1 MSKRTVKA
9 TKSQKENNLS
19 SLMKLKST
27 NNKRKYILSG
37 CYYLITKGWSFLF
50 SKEKRTAKKLDH
62 FFPIQKIW
70 NQNGVIMFDENLE
83 YDLIITETGVV
94 QLNFDNEGIP
104 IKKTS
109 IETDKTKN
117 KKKLNYNELVIMNIL
132 NEYYNKYED
141 IGCYTK
147 LLYTKSSKNGVS
159 SQQYQ
164 KLPLVNKDGEV
175 IGVYK
180 NEEVLEKIGTPVY
193 NFLCSYLLKTYKHQS
208 KGLFI
213 GNKDYY
219 NEISNNNNTNDQN
232 NIKLSKEKFLE
243 YPIFDEYQF
252 NCINDHISS
261 QVLEHCSYIESEP
274 FQQLDKY
281 TEALQQELDI
291 ISHSGSSENIL
302 SYNNID
308 SHFIDNQYTQTDN
321 NVLLINVDPGLM
333 NFENLNYNETIS
345 QNNPDFVDISCFAKI
360 NCDYLQP
367 DSLSEMSFEKCGNN
381 NGITNYINEH
391 KLEMMVFDRINKS
404 DKRK

>member
-1 MSKRTVKA
+1 MIKS
-9 TKSQKENNLS
+9 TKPQKENNLHA
-19 SLMKLKST
+19 LMKIQST
-27 NNKRKYILSG
+27 NKRRKYILSG

-50 SKEKRTAKKLDH
+50 SKEKRIAGKLDH

-83 YDLIITETGVV
+83 YDLIKAEKGIVE
-94 QLNFDNEGIP
+94 LNFDNEGIP
-104 IKKTS
+104 IKKTP
-109 IETDKTKN
+109 IEDKIEN

-141 IGCYTK
+141 IGRNTK
-147 LLYTKSSKNGVS
+147 LLYTKKSKKVLT

-164 KLPLVNKDGEV
+164 ELPLVNKDGEV

-193 NFLCSYLLKTYKHQS
+193 KFLCSYLLKTNTHQS
-208 KGLFI
+208 KGLFV

-219 NEISNNNNTNDQN
+219 NEISNTNINDQN

-243 YPIFDEYQF
+243 DSIFDEYQF

-261 QVLEHCSYIESEP
+261 QVLEHCSYIGSEP
-274 FQQLDKY
+274 FQQLNKY
-281 TEALQQELDI
+281 AETLQQELDI

-308 SHFIDNQYTQTDN
+308 SHFIDNQYTQTDH
-321 NVLLINVDPGLM
+321 NVSLINVDPGLM
-333 NFENLNYNETIS
+333 NFENLNYNEAMP
-345 QNNPDFVDISCFAKI
+345 QNNPDVVDISCFSKI

-367 DSLSEMSFEKCGNN
+367 DYLSEISFEKCGFIQN
-381 NGITNYINEH
+381 IYHYE
-391 KLEMMVFDRINKS
+391 
-404 DKRK
+404 

>member
-1 MSKRTVKA
+1 MVKI
-9 TKSQKENNLS
+9 TKAQKENTLHA
-19 SLMKLKST
+19 LMKIQST
-27 NNKRKYILSG
+27 NKRRKYILSG

-50 SKEKRTAKKLDH
+50 SKEKRIAGKLDH

-83 YDLIITETGVV
+83 YDLIKAETGVV

-109 IETDKTKN
+109 IETDKTKK
-117 KKKLNYNELVIMNIL
+117 KKKLTYNELVIMNIL
-132 NEYYNKYED
+132 NEYYNKYKD
-141 IGCYTK
+141 IGCNTK
-147 LLYTKSSKNGVS
+147 LLYTKSSKDGVS

-164 KLPLVNKDGEV
+164 ELPLVNKDGEV

-193 NFLCSYLLKTYKHQS
+193 SFLCSYLLKTNTPQS

-219 NEISNNNNTNDQN
+219 NEISNNNINDQN
-232 NIKLSKEKFLE
+232 NIKLSKEEFLE

-261 QVLEHCSYIESEP
+261 QVLEHYSYIGSEP
-274 FQQLDKY
+274 FQQLNKY
-281 TEALQQELDI
+281 AEALQQELDI
-291 ISHSGSSENIL
+291 ISHSGSPEDIL

-308 SHFIDNQYTQTDN
+308 SHFGDHQYTQTDH
-321 NVLLINVDPGLM
+321 NVSLINVDPRLV
-333 NFENLNYNETIS
+333 NFENSNYNEAMP
-345 QNNPDFVDISCFAKI
+345 QKNLDFVDISCFIAMDD
-360 NCDYLQP
+360 CFQEDYP
-367 DSLSEMSFEKCGNN
+367 SETSF
-381 NGITNYINEH
+381 IEH
-391 KLEMMVFDRINKS
+391 GFIQNICHYE
-404 DKRK
+404 

>member
-1 MSKRTVKA
+1 MIKG
-9 TKSQKENNLS
+9 TKPQKENNPHT
-19 SLMKLKST
+19 LMKIKPI
-27 NNKRKYILSG
+27 NKRRKYILSG

-70 NQNGVIMFDENLE
+70 NQSGVIMFDENLE
-83 YDLIITETGVV
+83 YDLIKAETGVV

-109 IETDKTKN
+109 IETDKTKK
-117 KKKLNYNELVIMNIL
+117 KKKLTYNELVIMNIL
-132 NEYYNKYED
+132 NEYYNKYKD
-141 IGCYTK
+141 IGCNTK
-147 LLYTKSSKNGVS
+147 LLYTKSSKDGVS

-164 KLPLVNKDGEV
+164 ELPLVNKDGEV

-219 NEISNNNNTNDQN
+219 NEISNNIIIDQN
-232 NIKLSKEKFLE
+232 TIKLSKEEFLE
-243 YPIFDEYQF
+243 DPIFDEYQF

-261 QVLEHCSYIESEP
+261 QVLEHCSCIGSEP

-281 TEALQQELDI
+281 TETLQQELQ
-291 ISHSGSSENIL
+291 ISHSDSPEDIL
-302 SYNNID
+302 STDNMD
-308 SHFIDNQYTQTDN
+308 SHFGDHQYTQTDH
-321 NVLLINVDPGLM
+321 NVSLINVDPGLV

-367 DSLSEMSFEKCGNN
+367 DSVREDVL
-381 NGITNYINEH
+381 
-391 KLEMMVFDRINKS
+391 
-404 DKRK
+404 